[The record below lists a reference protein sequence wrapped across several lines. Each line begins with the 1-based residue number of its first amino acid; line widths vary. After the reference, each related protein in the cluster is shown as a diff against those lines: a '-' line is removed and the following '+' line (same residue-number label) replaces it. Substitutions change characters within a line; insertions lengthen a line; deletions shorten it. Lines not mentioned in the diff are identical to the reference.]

1 MTATTLFLVRH
12 GTTDAVG
19 QRLVGRH
26 PDVPLNDAGR
36 AQCERAATF
45 LANLPLAAVYSSPLE
60 RALAT
65 ARAVARPHGI
75 DVRVRDALI
84 DIEFGEWSNEN
95 LAALRDRPEFRRFN
109 AQRAGHAPPGGEH
122 AALVQARMVTEL
134 CRLRDAHPGAAIAV
148 VGHADPLRAAL
159 AFFIGVAID
168 LARRLELDPG
178 CVTRLELGDTD
189 ASLRFLNREPT
200 GAPIAL

>member
-1 MTATTLFLVRH
+1 VTATTFFLVRH
-12 GTTDAVG
+12 GVTDTVG
-19 QRLVGRH
+19 QRLVGRR
-26 PDVPLNDAGR
+26 PDAPLNDTGR
-36 AQCERAATF
+36 AQCERVATF
-45 LANLPLAAVYSSPLE
+45 LAGVPLAAVYSSPLE
-60 RALAT
+60 RAAAT
-65 ARAVARPHGI
+65 ARALARPHGL
-75 DVRVRDALI
+75 DVSVRDALI
-84 DIEFGEWSNEN
+84 DVEFGEWSNET

-134 CRLRDAHPGAAIAV
+134 CRLRDAHPGAAVAV

-159 AFFIGVAID
+159 AFFLGLAID
-168 LARRLELDPG
+168 LARRLELDPA

-200 GAPIAL
+200 GAPLLP